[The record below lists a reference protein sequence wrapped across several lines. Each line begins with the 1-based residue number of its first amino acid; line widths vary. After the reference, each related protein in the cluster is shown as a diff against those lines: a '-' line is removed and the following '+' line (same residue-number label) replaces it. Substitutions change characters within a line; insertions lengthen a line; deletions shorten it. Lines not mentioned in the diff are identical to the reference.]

1 MPAALCEQACAT
13 IIHKVFKE
21 RLAYEVVGECVR
33 GETHSRGAPA
43 AVRGTQ
49 EEQGTPTPA
58 PLLSRRH
65 VGCSRRAVACVISRF
80 VSDAGAGAAG
90 RGGQVRARAPNAR
103 HGFCLQLRRW
113 RRRTKKLRRSQ
124 LFTPARLALLE
135 RIIHTYDT
143 LYLDEVRDLFAE
155 ASGTWTSV
163 SGPGHSG
170 DRLHAQEG
178 AIDRPVVLSA
188 CLFAI
193 CCFLRW
199 ALHAGP

>member
-1 MPAALCEQACAT
+1 MHARRTPVTVSACNSA
-13 IIHKVFKE
+13 
-21 RLAYEVVGECVR
+21 G
-33 GETHSRGAPA
+33 G
-43 AVRGTQ
+43 
-49 EEQGTPTPA
+49 
-58 PLLSRRH
+58 PLK
-65 VGCSRRAVACVISRF
+65 
-80 VSDAGAGAAG
+80 AGG
-90 RGGQVRARAPNAR
+90 
-103 HGFCLQLRRW
+103 
-113 RRRTKKLRRSQ
+113 RRRIKKLRRFR